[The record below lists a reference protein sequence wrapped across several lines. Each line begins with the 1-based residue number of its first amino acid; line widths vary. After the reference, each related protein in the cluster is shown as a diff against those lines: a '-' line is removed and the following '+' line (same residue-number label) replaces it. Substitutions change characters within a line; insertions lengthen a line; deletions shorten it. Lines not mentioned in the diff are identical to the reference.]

1 MNNGVYY
8 NKSASIPK
16 RERSQPAKRFVSFIC
31 ILLFA
36 LSLLR
41 AEKEPSFAYL
51 FNGSRTTLRECCG
64 GRESHHHPMFGSVV
78 GSFMRILLGIPRSLA
93 EMEGGLL
100 VAPYVPRDI
109 GMGCGLYPNA
119 LGTAVGGVEA
129 QRSGGAGQ
137 HRGAPSI
144 WRSVLAAG
152 RWKNGDH
159 DHGVIRYRRTV

>member
-1 MNNGVYY
+1 MNNGIYY
-8 NKSASIPK
+8 NKSASIPE
-16 RERSQPAKRFVSFIC
+16 RERSQPAKRFVSFIY

-51 FNGSRTTLRECCG
+51 FNGSRTTLRE
-64 GRESHHHPMFGSVV
+64 
-78 GSFMRILLGIPRSLA
+78 GIPQSPDVRRRCGELYAHPSGDSSELGRDGTGPA
-93 EMEGGLL
+93 GGPLCT
-100 VAPYVPRDI
+100 AGY

-129 QRSGGAGQ
+129 QRSGSAGQ

-144 WRSVLAAG
+144 WRPVLAAG